1 MTNVTKKDNLNK
13 KQISWDLSF
22 TGLLIF
28 LLFRI
33 PLTNII
39 GNEGNGYYFVSFE
52 IFTLF
57 YLIFGFCFHQNSYHT
72 LLIKIPCV

>member
-1 MTNVTKKDNLNK
+1 MTKVTKNENNK
-13 KQISWDLSF
+13 RKQISWDLSY

-39 GNEGNGYYFVSFE
+39 GNEGNGYYFVS
-52 IFTLF
+52 
-57 YLIFGFCFHQNSYHT
+57 
-72 LLIKIPCV
+72 